1 MTWDNKH
8 RHWKLRKNRPVKMI
22 GRMYFAG
29 PSSGERFYLRML
41 LTIVKGSVSFEDLRT
56 WNDVVHP
63 TFKSA
68 CIARGLL
75 DSDEQWDRSLAE
87 AGLWQGG
94 CRVGNRPSVTR
105 QTAEQTAEI
114 FDLVSSRLIISGT
127 KDISSVCSAVF
138 KSSSSTI
145 DVYSE

>member
-1 MTWDNKH
+1 
-8 RHWKLRKNRPVKMI
+8 
-22 GRMYFAG
+22 MYFVG
-29 PSSGERFYLRML
+29 PSSGERFYLRLL

-56 WNDVVHP
+56 WNGVVHP

-94 CRVGNRPSVTR
+94 FQLRELFVCILLYCQPADPLQLWRNYSTNLSDDCRHQLQTIHQIDDPSDKQVLLH
-105 QTAEQTAEI
+105 
-114 FDLVSSRLIISGT
+114 FN
-127 KDISSVCSAVF
+127 VF
-138 KSSSSTI
+138 
-145 DVYSE
+145 